1 MHESNKE
8 STVDIRPMIKIE
20 AIHARRDELL
30 KAEKI
35 AESVCAEADRIVSS
49 DRGNDYGRPI
59 DDFSKTA
66 VLWGVILGIEITPE
80 QVAMCMAQVKVS
92 RELNKHKRDNL
103 VDLIGYTKCLDMVVE
118 DRVKRTAEGWEYNR
132 IVGVWIKPG
141 QEEPS

>member
-1 MHESNKE
+1 MNEPTSE
-8 STVDIRPMIKIE
+8 TTVDIRKKSE
-20 AIHARRDELL
+20 EFKDFA
-30 KAEKI
+30 AEQCAKQDVKP
-35 AESVCAEADRIVSS
+35 ESVCAEADRIVAS

-103 VDLIGYTKCLDMVVE
+103 VDLIGYTKCLDMVIA
-118 DRVKRTAEGWEYNR
+118 DRAKRDAEGWDYNR
-132 IVGVWIKPG
+132 IIGKWIKPG
-141 QEEPS
+141 SEEPS